1 MNGADSVKMICKGGG
16 TMDLEH
22 EKRLTETEQRT
33 KSNTKRLDK
42 VEKWQ
47 ADFGD
52 LISTVKVLADREAR
66 VEKDVGEI
74 KEAVQEIKEK
84 PSKRWDG
91 LVEKI
96 IFTVVG
102 AVVAYVLVKIGF

>member
-1 MNGADSVKMICKGGG
+1 M
-16 TMDLEH
+16 MDLEH

-33 KSNTKRLDK
+33 KSNTKRLEK

-74 KEAVQEIKEK
+74 KETVQEIKDK
-84 PSKRWDG
+84 PGKRWEG
-91 LVEKI
+91 IVEKF
-96 IFTVVG
+96 IFTAVG
-102 AVVAYVLVKIGF
+102 ALATFILLKLGLGG

>member
-1 MNGADSVKMICKGGG
+1 
-16 TMDLEH
+16 MDLEH
-22 EKRLTETEQRT
+22 EKRLTETEQRA
-33 KSNTKRLDK
+33 KSNTKRLDV

-74 KEAVQEIKEK
+74 KETVQEIREK
-84 PSKRWDG
+84 PGKRWEG
-91 LVEKI
+91 VVTNVLCTAIGI
-96 IFTVVG
+96 IVTYIF
-102 AVVAYVLVKIGF
+102 VKLGMK

>member
-1 MNGADSVKMICKGGG
+1 
-16 TMDLEH
+16 MDLDH
-22 EKRLTETEQRT
+22 EKRLTETEQRS
-33 KSNTKRLDK
+33 KSNTRRLDK

-74 KEAVQEIKEK
+74 KEAVQEIKAK
-84 PSKRWDG
+84 PGKRWDG
-91 LVEKI
+91 IVDKVI
-96 IFTVVG
+96 YAVVG
-102 AVVAYVLVKIGF
+102 GVVTFLLVKLGIGG

>member
-1 MNGADSVKMICKGGG
+1 
-16 TMDLEH
+16 MDLEH

-52 LISTVKVLADREAR
+52 LISTVKVLADREER

-74 KEAVQEIKEK
+74 KEAVQEIREK
-84 PSKRWDG
+84 PGKRWDG
-91 LVEKI
+91 VVDKI
-96 IFTVVG
+96 IF
-102 AVVAYVLVKIGF
+102 AVIGGLVTFLLVKLGIGG